1 MAGTAGST
9 ASGIVGARL
18 YAVLARVLLL
28 GVPAVGLLAVACG
41 PDAPAGPRATA
52 GVHPP
57 GGPTPAHGPSPIPG
71 PEATHSPETTHSPQ
85 AAGAGT
91 GSRAGASTPYCGPS
105 RYVEEIIVQQWAD
118 GRFRVQVRPTPE
130 GRRAGDRGQVAA
142 EIWQAVQ
149 GCVTGL
155 RGELADSLRD
165 QLACHQNFAQLP
177 ALNGGKGFA
186 TGETYDLE
194 SWRPAPH
201 PGGTRA
207 WISTR
212 CGNTLGTDPPGP
224 PARIYRPDG
233 VRPQRTV
240 SGEQA

>member
-18 YAVLARVLLL
+18 CALLVRVLL

-41 PDAPAGPRATA
+41 PDTPAGPHAIA

-57 GGPTPAHGPSPIPG
+57 GGPTPAHSPSPS
-71 PEATHSPETTHSPQ
+71 PEATHSPR
-85 AAGAGT
+85 A
-91 GSRAGASTPYCGPS
+91 AGASTPYCGPS
-105 RYVEEIIVQQWAD
+105 RYVEEIVVQQWAD
-118 GRFRVQVRPTPE
+118 GRFRIQVRPTPE
-130 GRRAGDRGQVAA
+130 GRRAGDPGQVAA

-155 RGELADSLRD
+155 RGEVADSLRD

-194 SWRPAPH
+194 SWRPAPR
-201 PGGTRA
+201 PGGIRT

-224 PARIYRPDG
+224 PARIYRLDG